1 MADSGALAE
10 WLGSG
15 LQSRLQRFESA
26 RRLYGCE
33 RPGGSVMPMDELQD
47 VVASLAEELQVPG
60 VAVGV
65 LLDGREEHAFH
76 GVTSVEN
83 PLPVDERTLFLCGST
98 TKTFTATAILRLVEQ
113 GVVDLDAPA
122 RTYVPELRVDDED
135 AAAAVTVLQLL
146 NHTSGW
152 DGDFFRNTG
161 DGDDALARY
170 VEAMVGLQQ
179 LTRPGEAV
187 SYNNAAFGVAGRLV
201 EKVTGSTYEA
211 ALRELLLDPLDLH
224 DTLFFPRDLLTRR
237 VAVDHQRLQDG
248 GTKILPFGFP
258 RATNPV
264 GGLATTTRD
273 LIAWARFHLD
283 GRDSLLSRGL
293 AHRMQEATVEAPGWS
308 AGDAVG
314 ISWLLSDVAGL
325 QVVGHGGA
333 TLGQLSLFK
342 IVPEHGFALVSCT
355 NCSPIGAAFN
365 ERIMEWAW
373 ETLLDAPIPEPETV
387 ARTADELV
395 PYCGRYE
402 TVANIVDVTANGD
415 GLSLLVIDR
424 PELLEEFGVELEQE
438 PPVPFLFRSGNADRI
453 VCTTPPHRGSTGFFL
468 RDKEGRVTAANAFG
482 RHALRTS

>member
-1 MADSGALAE
+1 
-10 WLGSG
+10 
-15 LQSRLQRFESA
+15 
-26 RRLYGCE
+26 
-33 RPGGSVMPMDELQD
+33 MDVLQD
-47 VVASLAEELQVPG
+47 VVAALAEELQVPG

-65 LLDGREEHAFH
+65 FLDGREEHAFH
-76 GVTSVEN
+76 GVTSIEN
-83 PLPVDERTLFLCGST
+83 PLPVNEHTLFLCGST
-98 TKTFTATAILRLVEQ
+98 TKTFTATAIVRLVGQ
-113 GVVDLDAPA
+113 GLVDLDTPA
-122 RTYVPELRVDDED
+122 RTYVPELRVENEE
-135 AAAAVTVLQLL
+135 AAASVTVLQLL

-161 DGDDALARY
+161 EGDDALARY
-170 VEAMVGLQQ
+170 VEAMAGLRQ

-201 EKVTGSTYEA
+201 EKVTGSPYEA

-248 GTKILPFGFP
+248 GTNILPFGFP
-258 RATNPV
+258 RATNAA

-273 LIAWARFHLD
+273 LVAWARFHLD
-283 GRDSLLSRGL
+283 DGDSLLSPAL
-293 AHRMQEATVEAPGWS
+293 ARRMHEPTIEAPGWS

-325 QVVGHGGA
+325 RVVGHGGA

-342 IVPEHGFALVSCT
+342 IVPERAFALVSCT
-355 NCSPIGAAFN
+355 NCSPVGDAFN
-365 ERIMEWAW
+365 ERIMNWAW

-387 ARTADELV
+387 ARTANELA

-402 TVANIVDVTANGD
+402 TVANLIDVTANGN
-415 GLSLLVIDR
+415 GLSLLVADR

-438 PPVPFLFRSGNADRI
+438 PPVPFLFRAGHTDRI

-468 RDKEGRVTAANAFG
+468 RDEAGRVTAVNAFG
-482 RHALRTS
+482 RHALRTGEELRSRTAG

>member
-1 MADSGALAE
+1 
-10 WLGSG
+10 
-15 LQSRLQRFESA
+15 
-26 RRLYGCE
+26 
-33 RPGGSVMPMDELQD
+33 MDALQD
-47 VVASLAEELQVPG
+47 VVAGLTEELKVPG

-76 GVTSVEN
+76 GVTSVAN
-83 PLPVDERTLFLCGST
+83 PLPVDERTFFLCGST
-98 TKTFTATAILRLVEQ
+98 TKTFTATAIVRLVGQ
-113 GVVDLDAPA
+113 GLVDLDAPA
-122 RTYVPELRVDDED
+122 RTYVPELRVEDED

-170 VEAMVGLQQ
+170 VAAMIGLRQ
-179 LTRPGEAV
+179 LTRPGGAV

-201 EKVTGSTYEA
+201 EKVTGSTFEA

-224 DTLFFPRDLLTRR
+224 DTLFFPRELLTRR

-248 GTKILPFGFP
+248 GTNILPFGFP
-258 RATNPV
+258 RATNPA
-264 GGLATTTRD
+264 GGLATTTKD

-283 GRDSLLSRGL
+283 GGDSLLSPELVR
-293 AHRMQEATVEAPGWS
+293 RMQDATVEAPGWS

-342 IVPEHGFALVSCT
+342 IVPERSFALVSCT

-373 ETLLDAPIPEPETV
+373 ETLLDAPIPEPETA
-387 ARTADELV
+387 ARTADEV
-395 PYCGRYE
+395 APYCGRYE
-402 TVANIVDVTANGD
+402 TVANLIDVTANGN
-415 GLSLLVIDR
+415 GLSVLVTDR
-424 PELLEEFGVELEQE
+424 PEVLEEFGVELEQE
-438 PPVPFLFRSGNADRI
+438 PPVPFLFQAGHADRI
-453 VCTTPPHRGSTGFFL
+453 VCTTPPYRGSTGFFL
-468 RDKEGRVTAANAFG
+468 RDEAGRVTAVNVFG
-482 RHALRTS
+482 RHHVRTS

>member
-1 MADSGALAE
+1 MKAQPVASSGMGALQE
-10 WLGSG
+10 
-15 LQSRLQRFESA
+15 
-26 RRLYGCE
+26 
-33 RPGGSVMPMDELQD
+33 
-47 VVASLAEELQVPG
+47 VVAALAEELQVPG

-65 LLDGREEHAFH
+65 LLEGREEHAVH

-98 TKTFTATAILRLVEQ
+98 TKTFTATAIARLVGQ
-113 GVVDLDAPA
+113 GLVDLEAPA
-122 RTYVPELRVDDED
+122 RTYVPELRVEDED

-170 VEAMVGLQQ
+170 VGEMVGLPQ

-211 ALRELLLDPLDLH
+211 ALRQLLLDPLDLS
-224 DTLFFPRDLLTRR
+224 DTLFFPRELLTRR

-248 GTKILPFGFP
+248 GTNILPFGFP
-258 RATNPV
+258 RATNPI

-273 LIAWARFHLD
+273 LIAWARFQVD
-283 GRDSLLSRGL
+283 GRDSILSPEL
-293 AHRMQEATVEAPGWS
+293 ARRMQEATVEAPGWG

-325 QVVGHGGA
+325 KVVGHGGA

-342 IVPEHGFALVSCT
+342 IVPERGFALVSST
-355 NCSPIGAAFN
+355 NCSPIGSAFN

-373 ETLLDAPIPEPETV
+373 ETLLGAPIPEPETV
-387 ARTADELV
+387 TRTADELA

-402 TVANIVDVTANGD
+402 TVANIIDVTGD
-415 GLSLLVIDR
+415 GGGLSLLVADR

-438 PPVPFLFRSGNADRI
+438 PPVPFLFLSGDADRI
-453 VCTTPPHRGSTGFFL
+453 VCTTPPHRGSTGFFF
-468 RDKEGRVTAANAFG
+468 RDEAGRVTAANVFG
-482 RHALRTS
+482 RHAPRTS